1 VKRGGK
7 NPDIMKIGEIIK
19 TIEDFAPL
27 ALQESWDN
35 AGLIVGDSENIVESA
50 LLCLDVTEEVLDEAI
65 SKGAGLVI
73 SHHPVIFRGLKK
85 LTGSDTTERIVL
97 MAIRNNISLYSAHTN
112 IDKIWGGVNSRI
124 AEKLGLKKQ
133 EILTTEGGILK
144 KLIVFVPGEHASKVR
159 EAIFSS
165 GAGHIGEYDQCSF
178 NIAGEGSFRGSDT
191 TDPFAGKPGVLH
203 FEKEIRI
210 ETIFPSFLE
219 NRIIKSMIEAHP
231 YEEVAYDIYSL
242 GNKWDR
248 AGIGMTGELE
258 SPLGTGEFLD
268 LLRTV
273 FKSAVIRHTS
283 PPDKKIARVAV
294 CGGSGSSLIHAAR
307 KSGADAYVSGDF
319 KYHDFFGAGS
329 GFMIADIGHFES
341 EQFTMEIFND
351 LLTKKFPNFA
361 VHFSEVNTNP
371 IHYFK

>member
-1 VKRGGK
+1 
-7 NPDIMKIGEIIK
+7 MQIGEIIK

-35 AGLIVGDSENIVESA
+35 AGLIVGDGENNVDAA
-50 LLCLDVTEEVLDEAI
+50 LLCLDVTSEVLDEAI
-65 SKGAGLVI
+65 TKGAGLVI

-85 LTGSDTTERIVL
+85 LTGSDPTERIVIK
-97 MAIRNNISLYSAHTN
+97 AIRNNIALYAAHTN

-124 AEKLGLKKQ
+124 AGKLGLKNQ
-133 EILTTEGGILK
+133 EILNQEGGILR
-144 KLIVFVPGEHASKVR
+144 KLIVFVPEEHASKVR

-191 TDPFAGKPGVLH
+191 TDPFAGRPGVLH

-210 ETIFPSFLE
+210 ETIFPAFLE

-231 YEEVAYDIYSL
+231 YEEVAYDIYAL
-242 GNKWDR
+242 GNRWDR
-248 AGIGMTGELE
+248 AGIGMAGELE
-258 SPLGTGEFLD
+258 KPLETDAFLD
-268 LLRTV
+268 LLRSL
-273 FKSAVIRHTS
+273 FKTGVIRHTR
-283 PPDKKIARVAV
+283 PTGKKIARVAA
-294 CGGSGSSLIHAAR
+294 CGGSGSALIHAAR
-307 KSGADAYVSGDF
+307 KSGADVYVSGDF
-319 KYHDFFGAGS
+319 KYHDFFEADS

-361 VHFSEVNTNP
+361 VHFSNVNTNP

>member
-1 VKRGGK
+1 
-7 NPDIMKIGEIIK
+7 MQIGEIIK

-35 AGLIVGDSENIVESA
+35 AGLTVGDRDNNVESVV
-50 LLCLDVTEEVLDEAI
+50 LCLDVTTEVLDEAI

-73 SHHPVIFRGLKK
+73 SHHPVIFRGLMK
-85 LTGSDTTERIVL
+85 LTGSDATERIIL
-97 MAIRNNISLYSAHTN
+97 KAIQNNIALYAAHTN
-112 IDKIWGGVNSRI
+112 IDRIWGGVNSRM
-124 AEKLGLKKQ
+124 AGKLGLKKQ
-133 EILTTEGGILK
+133 EILIPEGGILR
-144 KLIVFVPGEHASKVR
+144 KLIVFVPEEHASKVR

-178 NIAGEGSFRGSDT
+178 NISGEGSFRGSDAT
-191 TDPFAGKPGVLH
+191 YPFAGKPGVLH

-210 ETIFPSFLE
+210 ETIYPAFLE
-219 NRIIKSMIEAHP
+219 NRIIKSMIESHP

-242 GNKWDR
+242 GNKWER
-248 AGIGMTGELE
+248 AGIGMVGEME
-258 SPLGTGEFLD
+258 SPLGSKEFLEM
-268 LLRTV
+268 LRSV
-273 FKSAVIRHTS
+273 FKSVVIRHTR

-294 CGGSGSSLIHAAR
+294 CGGSGSSLIHAAM
-307 KSGADAYVSGDF
+307 KSKADVYVSGDF
-319 KYHDFFGAGS
+319 KYHDFFEAGP

>member
-1 VKRGGK
+1 
-7 NPDIMKIGEIIK
+7 MKIGEIIK

-27 ALQESWDN
+27 DLQESWDN
-35 AGLIVGDSENIVESA
+35 SGLIVGDCENNVESA
-50 LLCLDVTEEVLDEAI
+50 VLCLDVTSEVLDEAI

-85 LTGSDTTERIVL
+85 LTGSDSTERIVL
-97 MAIRNNISLYSAHTN
+97 KAIKNNIAIYAAHTN
-112 IDKIWGGVNSRI
+112 IDKVWGGVNSRI
-124 AEKLGLKKQ
+124 AEKLGLKNQ
-133 EILTTEGGILK
+133 AILTPEGGILR
-144 KLIVFVPGEHASKVR
+144 KLIVFVPEEHASRVR
-159 EAIFSS
+159 DAIFSS
-165 GAGHIGEYDQCSF
+165 GAGHIGDYDQCSF
-178 NIAGEGSFRGSDT
+178 NIAGKGSFRGSDT

-210 ETIFPSFLE
+210 ETIFPSYLE
-219 NRIIKSMIEAHP
+219 NRIVKSMIEAHP
-231 YEEVAYDIYSL
+231 YEEVAYDIYSI

-248 AGIGMTGELE
+248 AGIGIVGELE
-258 SPLGTGEFLD
+258 SPLTTEDFLSM
-268 LLRTV
+268 LRSV
-273 FKSAVIRHTS
+273 FKTIVIRHTR

-294 CGGSGSSLIHAAR
+294 CGGSGSSFTYAAR
-307 KSGADAYVSGDF
+307 NSGADVYVSGDF
-319 KYHDFFGAGS
+319 KYHDFFEAGS